1 MRAVMFQAYG
11 PPEVLTPVDLPTPVP
26 RGDQVQVQVHTTTV
40 TSAECG
46 MRRGEPRWGRL
57 ILGPRRPRKGVR
69 VLGLEFAGRVT
80 ALGPAAR
87 RYEIGDRVF
96 GFTGFGIG
104 ANAEYNC
111 LSKRA
116 SLTTMPPNVSHAQAA
131 ASVDGFTTAW
141 YFLRELA
148 RVRKGQRV
156 LVIGGSGSIGTY
168 AVQLA
173 SRTGAVV
180 HAVCSGRN
188 AKLVES
194 LGAERVYDY
203 TVEDFTAGGERYDV
217 VFDTVGRSSFAQCRA
232 VLAPRG
238 CYLPTTGLVNNVLA
252 CVPRSPADRGYA
264 PECRCASTRPWP
276 SCATCSHRTRSA
288 SSSTAA
294 TRWPSS
300 PRRTGT
306 STAATRPATSSSPS
320 PEPELAAGSGSAPW
334 PVG

>member
-11 PPEVLTPVDLPTPVP
+11 PPEVLTPIDLPTPVP
-26 RGDQVQVQVHTTTV
+26 RGDQVQVQVHATTV

-69 VLGLEFAGRVT
+69 VLGLEFAGQVT
-80 ALGPAAR
+80 AVGPAAR
-87 RYEIGDRVF
+87 RYGIGDRVF
-96 GFTGFGIG
+96 GFTGFGVG
-104 ANAEYNC
+104 ANAEYKC
-111 LSKRA
+111 LSERA
-116 SLTTMPPNVSHAQAA
+116 SLTGMPPNVSYQQAA
-131 ASVDGFTTAW
+131 ATVDGFTTAW

-148 RVRKGQRV
+148 RIRSGQRV
-156 LVIGGSGSIGTY
+156 LIIGGSGSIGTY

-173 SRTGAVV
+173 GRTGAVV

-203 TVEDFTAGGERYDV
+203 TVEDFTASGERYDA
-217 VFDTVGRSSFAQCRA
+217 VFDTVGRSSFARCRP

-252 CVPRSPADRGYA
+252 LRTSVTGGPRV
-264 PECRCASTRPWP
+264 
-276 SCATCSHRTRSA
+276 
-288 SSSTAA
+288 
-294 TRWPSS
+294 
-300 PRRTGT
+300 RTGM
-306 STAATRPATSSSPS
+306 SVRKHAALAELRDLLAHDALRIVIDRSYPLA
-320 PEPELAAGSGSAPW
+320 ELAEAHRYVDTGHKTGN
-334 PVG
+334 VVITVT